1 MTTIIN
7 IIGIVLLIN
16 TILAIFT
23 VFKEKREISATWAW
37 LLVLNLLPGLGF
49 IIYLFLGRKI
59 SQDQIFDLKTQKLI
73 GISQVVDRQKEY
85 LEKDTLTFPPAID
98 SDETYELIRL
108 ILNKGNAPI
117 TSHNDVEIYNDGHD
131 KFEQLIK
138 DIYTAED
145 HVHIMYYIFRD
156 DRLGSRIIRALEEK
170 ASQGVEVCLM
180 FDSLGSRGVRS
191 SSFKRL
197 IDLGGK
203 VIRSFERK
211 YKIFN
216 TNINFRNHRKMV
228 VIDSKIGYVG
238 GFNVGDDYLGEYEHM
253 GYWRDTHLRLKGE
266 SVLALHARFIMDW
279 NASTKDPDQ
288 QLQPREEYFL
298 EHECDTHTMVQILS
312 SGPDSEDQMNKKA
325 FMKMISQASESI
337 LIQTPYFIPDEGFM
351 ETLKIAVASGIS
363 VKLMIPNKP
372 DHPFIYQ
379 ATLYYAR
386 ELVKEGAR
394 VYIYDHGFLHSKVMV
409 IDGII
414 STVGTSN
421 FDIRSFKLNFEINAY
436 LYNHELSRQLVDDF
450 NRDIEVSYEL
460 TEEKI
465 AEFSKW
471 QLFKQAFSRL
481 LSPLL

>member
-7 IIGIVLLIN
+7 IIGIVFIIN
-16 TILAIFT
+16 TILAVLT

-73 GISQVVDRQKEY
+73 GITQVVDRQKEY

-98 SDETYELIRL
+98 SDETYELIQL
-108 ILNKGNAPI
+108 ILNKGDAPI
-117 TSHNDVEIYNDGHD
+117 TSHNDVQIYNDGRD

-253 GYWRDTHLRLKGE
+253 GYWRDTHLRLQGE

-288 QLQPREEYFL
+288 QLRPREEYFL
-298 EHECDTHTMVQILS
+298 VHECDTHTMVQILS

-337 LIQTPYFIPDEGFM
+337 FIQTPYFIPDEGFM
-351 ETLKIAVASGIS
+351 ENLKIAVASGIS

-372 DHPFIYQ
+372 DHPFIHQ

-394 VYIYDHGFLHSKVMV
+394 VYIYDHGFLHAKLMV

-436 LYNHELSRQLVDDF
+436 LYNHELSGQLVDDF

-460 TEEKI
+460 TEERI

>member
-7 IIGIVLLIN
+7 IIGIVFIIN
-16 TILAIFT
+16 TILAVLT

-73 GISQVVDRQKEY
+73 GISQVDRQKEY
-85 LEKDTLTFPPAID
+85 LKKDTLTFPPAID
-98 SDETYELIRL
+98 SDETYELIQL
-108 ILNKGNAPI
+108 ILNKGDAPI
-117 TSHNDVEIYNDGHD
+117 TSHNDVQIYNDGRD

-253 GYWRDTHLRLKGE
+253 GYWRDTHLRLQGE

-288 QLQPREEYFL
+288 QLRPREEYFL
-298 EHECDTHTMVQILS
+298 VHECDTHTMVQILS

-337 LIQTPYFIPDEGFM
+337 FIQTPYFIPDEGFM
-351 ETLKIAVASGIS
+351 ENLKIAVASGIS

-372 DHPFIYQ
+372 DHPFIHQ

-394 VYIYDHGFLHSKVMV
+394 VYIYDHGFLHAKLMV

-436 LYNHELSRQLVDDF
+436 LYNHELSGQLVDDF

-460 TEEKI
+460 TEERI

>member
-7 IIGIVLLIN
+7 IIGIVFIIN
-16 TILAIFT
+16 TILAVLT

-98 SDETYELIRL
+98 SDETYELIQL
-108 ILNKGNAPI
+108 ILNKGDAPI
-117 TSHNDVEIYNDGHD
+117 TSHNDVQIYNDGRD

-197 IDLGGK
+197 IDRGGK

-253 GYWRDTHLRLKGE
+253 GYWRDTHLRLQGE

-288 QLQPREEYFL
+288 QLRPREEYFL
-298 EHECDTHTMVQILS
+298 VHECDTHTMVQILS

-337 LIQTPYFIPDEGFM
+337 FIQTPYFIPDEGFM
-351 ETLKIAVASGIS
+351 ENLKIAVASGIS

-372 DHPFIYQ
+372 DHPFIHQ

-394 VYIYDHGFLHSKVMV
+394 VYIYDHGFLHAKLMV

-436 LYNHELSRQLVDDF
+436 LYNHELSGQLVDDF

-460 TEEKI
+460 TEERI

>member
-7 IIGIVLLIN
+7 IIGIVFIIN
-16 TILAIFT
+16 TILAVLT

-98 SDETYELIRL
+98 SDETYELIQL
-108 ILNKGNAPI
+108 ILNKGDAPI
-117 TSHNDVEIYNDGHD
+117 TSHNDVQIYNDGRD

-253 GYWRDTHLRLKGE
+253 GYWRDTHLRLQGE

-288 QLQPREEYFL
+288 QLRPREEYFL
-298 EHECDTHTMVQILS
+298 VHECDTHTMVQILS

-372 DHPFIYQ
+372 DHPFIHQ

-394 VYIYDHGFLHSKVMV
+394 VYIYDHGFLHAKLMV

-436 LYNHELSRQLVDDF
+436 LYNHELSGQLVDDF

-460 TEEKI
+460 TEERI

>member
-7 IIGIVLLIN
+7 IIGIVFIIN
-16 TILAIFT
+16 TILAVLT

-98 SDETYELIRL
+98 SDETYELIQL
-108 ILNKGNAPI
+108 ILNKGDAPI
-117 TSHNDVEIYNDGHD
+117 TSHNDVQIYNDGRD

-253 GYWRDTHLRLKGE
+253 GYWRDTHLRLQGE

-288 QLQPREEYFL
+288 QLRPREEYFL
-298 EHECDTHTMVQILS
+298 VHECDTHTMVQILS

-337 LIQTPYFIPDEGFM
+337 FIQTPYFIPDEGFM
-351 ETLKIAVASGIS
+351 ENLKIAVASGIS

-372 DHPFIYQ
+372 DHPFIHQ

-394 VYIYDHGFLHSKVMV
+394 VYIYDHGFLHAKLMV

-460 TEEKI
+460 TEERI

>member
-7 IIGIVLLIN
+7 IIGIVFIIN
-16 TILAIFT
+16 TILAVLT

-98 SDETYELIRL
+98 SDETYELIQL
-108 ILNKGNAPI
+108 ILNKGDAPI
-117 TSHNDVEIYNDGHD
+117 TSHNDVQIYNDGRD

-253 GYWRDTHLRLKGE
+253 GYWRDTHLRLQGE

-288 QLQPREEYFL
+288 QLRPREEYFL
-298 EHECDTHTMVQILS
+298 VHECDTHTMVQILS

-337 LIQTPYFIPDEGFM
+337 FIQTPYFIPDEGFM
-351 ETLKIAVASGIS
+351 ENLKIAVASGIS

-372 DHPFIYQ
+372 DHPFIHQ

-394 VYIYDHGFLHSKVMV
+394 VYIYDHGFLHAKLMV

-436 LYNHELSRQLVDDF
+436 LYNHELSGQLVDDF

-460 TEEKI
+460 TEERI

>member
-1 MTTIIN
+1 MTTILY
-7 IIGIVLLIN
+7 IIGIALVIN
-16 TILAIFT
+16 TIFAILT

-59 SQDQIFDLKTQKLI
+59 SQGQIFDLKTQKLI
-73 GISQVVDRQKEY
+73 GISQVVEHQKEY
-85 LEKDTLTFPPAID
+85 LKKDTLTFPPSID
-98 SDETYELIRL
+98 TDETYELIRL
-108 ILNKGNAPI
+108 IINKGDAPI
-117 TSHNDVEIYNDGHD
+117 TSHNAVQIYNDGYD

-156 DRLGSRIIRALEEK
+156 DRLGSRIIQALEER

-180 FDSLGSRGVRS
+180 FDSLGSRGVRQ
-191 SSFKRL
+191 SSFKQL
-197 IDLGGK
+197 IDQGGK

-228 VIDSKIGYVG
+228 IIDSKIGYIG
-238 GFNVGDDYLGEYEHM
+238 GFNVGDDYLGEYEDM

-279 NASTKDPDQ
+279 NASTKDESIK
-288 QLQPREEYFL
+288 LKPREEYFL
-298 EHECDTHTMVQILS
+298 EHKCETNTMVQLLS
-312 SGPDSEDQMNKKA
+312 SGPDNEEQMNKKA

-337 LIQTPYFIPDEGFM
+337 IIQTPYFIPDEGFM
-351 ETLKIAVASGIS
+351 ETLKIAIASGIH
-363 VKLMIPNKP
+363 VKMMIPNKP

-386 ELVKEGAR
+386 ELVDAGAEI
-394 VYIYDHGFLHSKVMV
+394 YIYDHGFLHSKYMV
-409 IDGII
+409 IDGVI

-436 LYNHELSRQLVDDF
+436 LYNYELSQQLVDDF
-450 NRDIEVSYEL
+450 NEDIGLSYQL
-460 TEEKI
+460 TEERI
-465 AEFSKW
+465 AEFTNW
-471 QLFKQAFSRL
+471 ELFKQAFSRL